1 MHQRGG
7 GVAGD
12 HHQIGGVGRD
22 QFADQR
28 HHAGDDL
35 LLAMVAIGE
44 EGVVG
49 DIDIV
54 GIGPRAD
61 DLAQDREAAK
71 AGIEDENRWRRC
83 HAATLADPRLPL
95 G

>member
-1 MHQRGG
+1 MRHHKRGSGVAGNHHHGG

-12 HHQIGGVGRD
+12 QLT
-22 QFADQR
+22 DQR

-35 LLAMVAIGE
+35 FLAMMAIGKE
-44 EGVVG
+44 RIVG
-49 DIDIV
+49 DIDV
-54 GIGPRAD
+54 VRVRPGAD

-71 AGIEDENRWRRC
+71 AGIEDEDGGR
-83 HAATLADPRLPL
+83 